1 MRSSEGPSSI
11 RSSGAAPVRQI
22 NMISG
27 NVLRIEKSSIHDGEG
42 LRTVVF
48 LNGCPLSCKWC
59 STPESQCVHMEAGQ
73 KAGYGR
79 IMTAEEV
86 VRDVAKDS
94 IFFHHS
100 GGGVTLSGGE
110 MLYQPDF
117 AEAILRGCLEE
128 GINTTCETSLYA
140 PYETVKQLAP
150 LLSSIYADFKIWD
163 SGLHRKWVG
172 VPNDLIKENFRR
184 LDESYHGDIHVR
196 IPVIPGINMTEDNM
210 VRTAE
215 FFRGTRCTADIE
227 LLAYHRLGTD
237 TYRKLGLEYE
247 LADVRTPSPA
257 EMAEMAEIILR
268 TDPGRVVMING
279 EVYHPEH

>member
-1 MRSSEGPSSI
+1 MRSSEGQSSI
-11 RSSGAAPVRQI
+11 RSQDAARARQSD
-22 NMISG
+22 MISG

-48 LNGCPLSCKWC
+48 LNGCPLSCRWC
-59 STPESQCVHMEAGQ
+59 STPESQCIHMEAGRR
-73 KAGYGR
+73 AGYGM

-100 GGGVTLSGGE
+100 GGGLTLSGGE

-117 AEAILRGCLEE
+117 AKAILRGCLEE
-128 GINTTCETSLYA
+128 GINTTCETSLYS
-140 PYETVKQLAP
+140 PYDTVKQLTP
-150 LLSSIYADFKIWD
+150 YLSSIYADFKICD
-163 SGLHRKWVG
+163 SELHRKWVG

-184 LDESYHGDIHVR
+184 LDKDYHGDIHVR
-196 IPVIPGINMTEDNM
+196 IPVIPGINMTEENM
-210 VRTAE
+210 AGTAE
-215 FFRGTRCTADIE
+215 FFRGTLRTVDIE

-247 LADVRTPSPA
+247 LADTRTPTSE
-257 EMAEMAEIILR
+257 EMAEMAEVIHR
-268 TDPGRVVMING
+268 TDPDRVVFING
-279 EVYHPEH
+279 DVYYP

>member
-1 MRSSEGPSSI
+1 
-11 RSSGAAPVRQI
+11 
-22 NMISG
+22 MISG

-59 STPESQCVHMEAGQ
+59 STPESQCKYLEAGQ

-79 IMTAEEV
+79 IMTAAEV
-86 VRDVAKDS
+86 VRYVAKDS

-100 GGGVTLSGGE
+100 GGGLTLSGGE

-128 GINTTCETSLYA
+128 GINTTCETSLHA
-140 PYETVKQLAP
+140 PYETVRQLTP
-150 LLSSIYADFKIWD
+150 FLNSIYADFKIWD
-163 SGLHRKWVG
+163 SELHRKWVG

-184 LDESYHGDIHVR
+184 LDEDYHGDIHVR
-196 IPVIPGINMTEDNM
+196 IPVIPGINMTKENM
-210 VRTAE
+210 AKTAE
-215 FFRGTRCTADIE
+215 FFRGTRRTADIE

-247 LADVRTPSPA
+247 LADTRTPTSE
-257 EMAEMAEIILR
+257 EMAEMAEVIQS
-268 TDPGRVVMING
+268 TDPGRVVLING
-279 EVYHPEH
+279 EVADVRLSTIFYGAEMN